1 MLCLP
6 RKCYSTVRQILI
18 SDVHWEFSKK
28 GTQETVVILTLVSG
42 TENVDNGKDNAFHC
56 EPFVLFQF
64 VPENT
69 ISQREKKKK
78 NSKKNLHAVLYTYTR
93 RKEYTDTQTSKPG
106 IGGCLLERGKINITV
121 IQRLNFHAGKCQIS
135 TNKQLH

>member
-1 MLCLP
+1 MVCLP
-6 RKCYSTVRQILI
+6 RKCYPTVRQILI

-28 GTQETVVILTLVSG
+28 GTQEMAVILTLVSG
-42 TENVDNGKDNAFHC
+42 TENMDNGKDNVFHC

-69 ISQREKKKK
+69 ISQRGKKKK
-78 NSKKNLHAVLYTYTR
+78 EKLKKKNLHAVLYTYTR

-121 IQRLNFHAGKCQIS
+121 IQRLNFHADKMSNIH
-135 TNKQLH
+135 K